1 MIALHSGPRIFF
13 ALLTRSYL
21 LKTLTFERT
30 QNKPFT
36 NVHKQIEI
44 QCCLGFVENFALLG
58 LSIVPSVEN
67 FAIHKICFGGFIL
80 SSILNM
86 CMTYNLMFMGYQQS
100 TPGNQEYQNLKSVK
114 TSLAFKRR
122 ILKTT
127 LVVIPALIYFYW
139 RHNTFCEPYIY
150 SMFCFVE
157 YIIVLMNI
165 SYHFSGYYL
174 LFGMDVRITS
184 QELMNK
190 SSLV

>member
-1 MIALHSGPRIFF
+1 MVSIRHN
-13 ALLTRSYL
+13 L
-21 LKTLTFERT
+21 LKF
-30 QNKPFT
+30 Q
-36 NVHKQIEI
+36 I
-44 QCCLGFVENFALLG
+44 QCGLGFVENFALLG

-100 TPGNQEYQNLKSVK
+100 TPGNQEHQNHKSVK
-114 TSLAFKRR
+114 RSLAFKRR

-127 LVVIPALIYFYW
+127 LIVIPALVYFYW

>member
-1 MIALHSGPRIFF
+1 M
-13 ALLTRSYL
+13 
-21 LKTLTFERT
+21 
-30 QNKPFT
+30 
-36 NVHKQIEI
+36 
-44 QCCLGFVENFALLG
+44 QCGLGFVENLALLG

-67 FAIHKICFGGFIL
+67 FMIHKVCFGGFIL
-80 SSILNM
+80 SSLLNM
-86 CMTYNLMFMGYQQS
+86 WLTYHLMSRGYQQS
-100 TPGNQEYQNLKSVK
+100 KPRNEEHPNHNLVEN
-114 TSLAFKRR
+114 SLILKRR
-122 ILKTT
+122 ILKAN
-127 LVVIPALIYFYW
+127 LIVIPALIYFYW
-139 RHNTFCEPYIY
+139 RHNTYCEPYIY